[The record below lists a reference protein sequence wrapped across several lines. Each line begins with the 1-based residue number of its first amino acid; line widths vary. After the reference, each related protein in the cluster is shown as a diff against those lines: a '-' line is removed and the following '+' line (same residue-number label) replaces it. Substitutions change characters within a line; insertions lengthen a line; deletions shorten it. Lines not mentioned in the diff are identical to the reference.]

1 MDYENVKAVLGAE
14 FKEGMTSEEIL
25 GVLSSK
31 KLADL
36 STGQYVAKGKLDE
49 MSSKAKTLE
58 VQLAEIEKAK
68 LTEDEKKTREQE
80 EKDKLIQT
88 LVAENNKTK
97 AEKVLVGAGLE
108 ETEYSKVLDKIIE
121 ANPNKASEIANEIK
135 DLIAIVTKKTEDRLN
150 QELVKGLGNPASGKG
165 GNKESDFKQ
174 FQEKNPMTISKEE
187 ITF

>member
-1 MDYENVKAVLGAE
+1 MENENKTVENTTQPNQNTEATTLKTEPTVDYKA
-14 FKEGMTSEEIL
+14 M
-25 GVLSSK
+25 
-31 KLADL
+31 
-36 STGQYVAKGKLDE
+36 Y
-49 MSSKAKTLE
+49 
-58 VQLAEIEKAK
+58 EKAK
-68 LTEDEKKTREQE
+68 KDFENEKTFARDLKEKYQAKLTDEEVQAELLKEKAKEQE
-80 EKDKLIQT
+80 EKEKRIQT
-88 LVAENNKTK
+88 LEAEVSKTK

-135 DLIAIVTKKTEDRLN
+135 DLIAVITKKTEDRLN